1 MTHDQHNA
9 WPAPQWHHGFK
20 QCKCPFQPWTSIH
33 AIVYL
38 IRNGNG
44 WLCLRKERIPEQL
57 CKFKPLKK
65 CLRRDPGK
73 WNLASIEKHLQ
84 HSFSF
89 FRYRPLQQ
97 FKQQLLQCL
106 PLFSNF
112 ISIFHLS
119 TSSTTLLFISSES
132 KSILDCV
139 AFNPV
144 SYIMIFNVFTQN
156 ANLSWIPFEYKSQEF
171 LCEKGTRS
179 DPYLV
184 TVFNEH
190 LYCKCV
196 CMDARVHLPWIPT

>member
-97 FKQQLLQCL
+97 FKQQLLQCCL
-106 PLFSNF
+106 YSA
-112 ISIFHLS
+112 
-119 TSSTTLLFISSES
+119 ISSRFFIFPHLLQHCCS
-132 KSILDCV
+132 SVLKVKAYLT
-139 AFNPV
+139 V
-144 SYIMIFNVFTQN
+144 SH
-156 ANLSWIPFEYKSQEF
+156 SIPFLILWYSMF
-171 LCEKGTRS
+171 SPRMLT
-179 DPYLV
+179 YLGY
-184 TVFNEH
+184 H
-190 LYCKCV
+190 LNTNPRNSFVRKEQ
-196 CMDARVHLPWIPT
+196 DQTLT